1 MQWVKFKEK
10 NHSYQHVQQSKRGRI
25 DSVSNVSDSRRVLE
39 RLGLVI
45 RASWSCLGLGIYPIY
60 IVDYFL
66 SHNSIFFISMELL
79 NSVLEALGQLEN
91 VNISADIHGK
101 FRLEDGDLF
110 VPCILLSSCLF
121 IYLTLLC
128 HCHE

>member
-10 NHSYQHVQQSKRGRI
+10 NHSSYQHVQQSKRGRI

-66 SHNSIFFISMELL
+66 SHNSIFFYINGTSKQR
-79 NSVLEALGQLEN
+79 S
-91 VNISADIHGK
+91 
-101 FRLEDGDLF
+101 
-110 VPCILLSSCLF
+110 
-121 IYLTLLC
+121 
-128 HCHE
+128 